1 MEVECHGRLH
11 KDLLCVWLDVVRRHS
26 RACRGTGAARDLM
39 GVYQQAVL
47 NDARL
52 SAARHAFGAQREAV
66 AQALAGLL
74 PTLSAGATV
83 EAVRLWCGNERFQ
96 QPCLTTV

>member
-1 MEVECHGRLH
+1 MGVCTRICCAFGWMLYVGTPALAEEHVP
-11 KDLLCVWLDVVRRHS
+11 
-26 RACRGTGAARDLM
+26 RADLM